1 MKFKTEISA
10 GGIVYQR
17 NNNETL
23 WLIIQNS
30 GHKGW
35 GFPKGLVGDKVRN
48 ESMETAALRE
58 VREEGGVEAKI
69 VHPTPVKTQYT
80 YRFQDYLIK
89 KTVNY
94 FLMEYVSGQIE
105 DHDQEVGDIKFV
117 SADEV
122 RQTLTYKADKE
133 AFEEIFSIFG
143 AVDRI

>member
-10 GGIVYQR
+10 GGIVYKR
-17 NNNETL
+17 TNNGLL
-23 WLIIQNS
+23 WLVIQNS

-69 VHPTPVKTQYT
+69 VNPSPISTQYI

-89 KTVNY
+89 KTVHY
-94 FLMEYVSGQIE
+94 FRMEYISGNIK
-105 DHDQEVGDIKFV
+105 DHDQEVGDIKFLPQN
-117 SADEV
+117 EV
-122 RQTLTYKADKE
+122 KNILTYKADKE
-133 AFEEIFSIFG
+133 AFEKALSQ
-143 AVDRI
+143 